1 MTNDFHPEQ
10 NGVTAV
16 FLQAPNTFSTTH
28 KYLIHLFS
36 TFAGTF
42 IYNCVGLEAL
52 DFDFTTA
59 AEFYTEIKFYYGIY
73 VSSTNGHVQLS
84 SYYLGLRSYDAHM
97 NQSITLHVTLTG
109 RQFFVRDIHASNSIY
124 ITVSLSCFRKVLCY
138 KKICFLPH
146 RNTYSINT

>member
-59 AEFYTEIKFYYGIY
+59 AEFYTEIKFYYEY
-73 VSSTNGHVQLS
+73 TC
-84 SYYLGLRSYDAHM
+84 LRQMDMYSCRR
-97 NQSITLHVTLTG
+97 ITWGSG
-109 RQFFVRDIHASNSIY
+109 RMTHI
-124 ITVSLSCFRKVLCY
+124 L
-138 KKICFLPH
+138 
-146 RNTYSINT
+146 